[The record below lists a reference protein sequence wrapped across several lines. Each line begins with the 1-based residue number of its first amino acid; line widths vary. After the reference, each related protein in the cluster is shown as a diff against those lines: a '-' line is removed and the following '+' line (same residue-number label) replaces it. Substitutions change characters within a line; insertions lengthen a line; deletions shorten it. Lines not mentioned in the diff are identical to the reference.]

1 MKLYQVALHEISRRK
16 IRTAYTASGV
26 VISVALLVASI
37 VVAVAGQKDIMLII
51 NRYGHSLTI
60 FPATT
65 TETTLRG
72 FGIGGGHYIPE
83 SAIPSIREVYDGA
96 IRSGWQKRGGWVS
109 EPGMPGG
116 VDLFQPA
123 IFSPRLYEETTVGE
137 RGVVVAGVDPDSEYK
152 SRFWWEIDAGNL
164 MTRPDQVVTGSVYA
178 RITGAKPGNVVQ
190 INGKPFVIAGILR
203 ETDSPDD
210 YMIFGMLGPIQD
222 TFGKRGLI
230 SMLNVRAMCNYCPV
244 GDAEL
249 ALNKTVI
256 GVRATSQRE
265 LAQAQH
271 KIFKNVTNV
280 ILGFVVLSLA
290 IACMAMFNMMM
301 GTIHGRIRE
310 IGLLKILGAS
320 PGQLLRLFVYEAIIV
335 GVIGGLGG
343 FVMGFGLARWIG
355 PWLISGTEV
364 ELIWWHLLLAVG
376 AAIVCSVLATLY
388 PAIFASRVRA
398 AEAFRAL

>member
-1 MKLYQVALHEISRRK
+1 MKLYQVAMHEISRRK

-37 VVAVAGQKDIMLII
+37 VVAIAGQKDIMLII

-60 FPATT
+60 FPATS

-83 SAIPSIREVYDGA
+83 SAIPSIREVYDDA
-96 IRSGWQKRGGWVS
+96 IRSGWQKRGGWVM

-116 VDLFQPA
+116 VDLLQPA
-123 IFSPRLYEETTVGE
+123 IFSPRLYEETTVGD
-137 RGVVVAGVDPDSEYK
+137 RHVVVAGVDPDSEYK
-152 SRFWWEIDAGNL
+152 SRFWWEVDAGKL
-164 MTRPDQVVTGSVYA
+164 VTEPDEVMTGSVFG
-178 RITGAKPGNVVQ
+178 RVTGAKPGDVVQ
-190 INGKPFVIAGILR
+190 INGKPFKIAGVLR

-210 YMIFGMLGPIQD
+210 YMIFGQLRAIQAA
-222 TFGKRGLI
+222 FGKQGLI
-230 SMLNVRAMCNYCPV
+230 SMMNVRAMCNYCPV
-244 GDAEL
+244 GDAEV
-249 ALNKTVI
+249 ALNKTVV

-271 KIFKNVTNV
+271 KIFQNITNV
-280 ILGFVVLSLA
+280 ILGFVILSLA

-310 IGLLKILGAS
+310 IGLLKMLGAS
-320 PGQLLRLFVYEAIIV
+320 PGQLLRLFVYEATIVGIIG
-335 GVIGGLGG
+335 GVIGYG
-343 FVMGFGLARWIG
+343 MGFGLARWLG
-355 PWLISGTEV
+355 PWLIPGTAV
-364 ELIWWHLLLAVG
+364 EFVWWHPFMAVC
-376 AAIVCSVLATLY
+376 AAVVCSVLATLY
-388 PAIFASRVRA
+388 PAVFASRVRA

>member
-1 MKLYQVALHEISRRK
+1 MRLYQVAVHEISRRK

-37 VVAVAGQKDIMLII
+37 VVAVAGQRDIMLII

-60 FPATT
+60 FPATSA
-65 TETTLRG
+65 ENTLRG

-83 SAIPSIREVYDGA
+83 SAVPSIREVYDEA
-96 IRSGWQKRGGWVS
+96 IRSGWQKRGGWVA
-109 EPGMPGG
+109 EPGVPGG

-123 IFSPRLYEETTVGE
+123 IFSPRLYEETTIGE
-137 RGVVVAGVDPDSEYK
+137 RQVVVAGVDPDSEYK
-152 SRFWWEIDAGNL
+152 SRFWWEVDAGKL
-164 MTRPDQVVTGSVYA
+164 ITEPHEVMTGSVYSKV
-178 RITGAKPGNVVQ
+178 TGAKVGDVVR
-190 INGKPFVIAGILR
+190 INGKPFTVAGLLR

-210 YMIFGMLGPIQD
+210 YMIFGMIKAIQA
-222 TFGKRGLI
+222 TFGKEGLI
-230 SMLNVRAMCNYCPV
+230 SMMNVRAMCNYCPV
-244 GDAEL
+244 GDAEV
-249 ALNKTVI
+249 ALNKTVV

-271 KIFKNVTNV
+271 KIFQNVTNV
-280 ILGFVVLSLA
+280 ILGFVLLSLA

-310 IGLLKILGAS
+310 IGLLKMLGAS
-320 PGQLLRLFVYEAIIV
+320 PGQLLRLFVYEAAIV
-335 GVIGGLGG
+335 GVIGGVIGYG
-343 FVMGFGLARWIG
+343 MGFGLARWAG
-355 PWLISGTEV
+355 PWLIAGANV
-364 ELIWWHLLLAVG
+364 EFVWWHLLLAVG
-376 AAIVCSVLATLY
+376 AAVACSVLATLY